1 MEIIGWIFYLFTIVG
16 VCIVIGGLLSWME
29 QIHLAHRRRKFIA
42 DLGDKIWT
50 SHK

>member
-50 SHK
+50 SQK

>member
-29 QIHLAHRRRKFIA
+29 QIHLAHKRRKFIA

-50 SHK
+50 SQK